1 MRITKPILILLLSI
15 THLLSM
21 SCSNG
26 SKEKAAN
33 ETVQNNAAT
42 PQPRNN
48 RDVVPPYSDQNSA
61 QTDDQTEPKQGGGKH
76 KSKKSKGNRQGDSGI
91 QSQSSNKIPQ
101 KVYTVLEYIRAHND
115 APAGYVGGRN
125 FQNREG
131 RLDKKDASG
140 KKIVYQEWDVNPKT
154 RGVNRGAER
163 LITGSDNR
171 AWYTNDHY
179 KNFQEVK

>member
-1 MRITKPILILLLSI
+1 
-15 THLLSM
+15 M

-26 SKEKAAN
+26 SKGKAVD
-33 ETVQNNAAT
+33 ETVQNSAAP
-42 PQPRNN
+42 PQ
-48 RDVVPPYSDQNSA
+48 YSDQNSA
-61 QTDDQTEPKQGGGKH
+61 QTDNQTEPSQGTKKN
-76 KSKKSKGNRQGDSGI
+76 KSKKYKGNRQSDNGI
-91 QSQSSNKIPQ
+91 QSQTSGNIPQ
-101 KVYTVLEYIRAHND
+101 KVYTVLTYIREHND
-115 APAGYVGGRN
+115 APDGYVGGRN

-140 KKIVYQEWDVNPKT
+140 KKIVYQEWDVNPKK

-171 AWYTNDHY
+171 AWYTSDHY

>member
-1 MRITKPILILLLSI
+1 MRITKPILILLLFI

-21 SCSNG
+21 SCSNA
-26 SKEKAAN
+26 SKGKAAN

-42 PQPRNN
+42 PQ
-48 RDVVPPYSDQNSA
+48 YSDQNSA
-61 QTDDQTEPKQGGGKH
+61 QTDDQTEPTQGGGKH
-76 KSKKSKGNRQGDSGI
+76 KSKKSKGNRQSDNGV
-91 QSQSSNKIPQ
+91 QSQTTSKIPQ

-171 AWYTNDHY
+171 AWYTSDHY

>member
-1 MRITKPILILLLSI
+1 MRITKPILIILLSI

-26 SKEKAAN
+26 SKGKAAN
-33 ETVQNNAAT
+33 ESAQNNAAA
-42 PQPRNN
+42 P
-48 RDVVPPYSDQNSA
+48 QNST
-61 QTDDQTEPKQGGGKH
+61 QTDDQTEPTQGGGKH
-76 KSKKSKGNRQGDSGI
+76 KSKKNKGNRQGDN
-91 QSQSSNKIPQ
+91 SQQPQTSSKIPQ

-140 KKIVYQEWDVNPKT
+140 KKIAYQEWDVNPKT

>member
-1 MRITKPILILLLSI
+1 MRITKPILILLLFI

-26 SKEKAAN
+26 SKGKAAN

-42 PQPRNN
+42 PQ
-48 RDVVPPYSDQNSA
+48 YSA
-61 QTDDQTEPKQGGGKH
+61 QTDDQNEPTQGGGKQ
-76 KSKKSKGNRQGDSGI
+76 KSKKSKGNRQSDNSV
-91 QSQSSNKIPQ
+91 QSQTTNNIPQ

-115 APAGYVGGRN
+115 APTGYVGGRN

-140 KKIVYQEWDVNPKT
+140 KKIFYQEWDVNPKT
-154 RGVNRGAER
+154 RGINRGAER

>member
-1 MRITKPILILLLSI
+1 MRITKPILIILLAL

-26 SKEKAAN
+26 SKGKATD
-33 ETVQNNAAT
+33 ETAQINATA

-61 QTDDQTEPKQGGGKH
+61 QTDDQTEPTQGNKKN
-76 KSKKSKGNRQGDSGI
+76 KSRKSKGNGQSDNGI
-91 QSQSSNKIPQ
+91 QSQTSGNIPQ
-101 KVYTVLEYIRAHND
+101 KVYTVLKYIREHND
-115 APAGYVGGRN
+115 APDGYVGGRN

-140 KKIVYQEWDVNPKT
+140 KKIAYQEWDVNPKK

-163 LITGSDNR
+163 LVTGSDNR